1 MSRQNLDFDKWFDS
15 IFLNYGQPMWV
26 TTRSKLT
33 ENKNEVEDPYRTNY
47 TKDGAYCF
55 FDVPGFNKTNL
66 QIDVEDGYIHIQG
79 KKKFTGEETERNI
92 YHKLKIGEGY
102 NPDTIEATV
111 EDGILTL
118 FIPNYKKPE
127 SKKRIS
133 RFTFCS
139 GINFN

>member
-1 MSRQNLDFDKWFDS
+1 MNRNRLDFDKWLDS
-15 IFLNYGQPMWV
+15 MFFGYQQPIWV
-26 TTRSKLT
+26 STSKKVT
-33 ENKNEVEDPYRTNY
+33 ENEPEAEDPCRTSY

-66 QIDVEDGYIHIQG
+66 QVDVEDGYIYIQG

-111 EDGILTL
+111 EDGVLTL

-127 SKKRIS
+127 PKKRIS
-133 RFTFCS
+133 
-139 GINFN
+139 IL

>member
-1 MSRQNLDFDKWFDS
+1 MNRNRLDFDKWFDS
-15 IFLNYGQPMWV
+15 MFLGYQQPIWV
-26 TTRSKLT
+26 TTTKKVK
-33 ENKNEVEDPYRTNY
+33 ENDDEGEDQYRTSY

-66 QIDVEDGYIHIQG
+66 QVDVEDGYIYIQG

-111 EDGILTL
+111 EDGVLTL

-127 SKKRIS
+127 PKKRIS
-133 RFTFCS
+133 
-139 GINFN
+139 IL